1 MEHIPLNDKYRSL
14 SFLTK
19 TECSLQRVDYNS
31 DSFTFHN
38 ATDQLGQVR
47 ERVAI
52 DRIVLDPIG
61 EPLKA

>member
-38 ATDQLGQVR
+38 ATDQLGQV
-47 ERVAI
+47 
-52 DRIVLDPIG
+52 
-61 EPLKA
+61 